1 MASKTQA
8 GASPSAAA
16 TTLGQKAKEALV
28 AGASGQKTWGE
39 ILGINAGQAYNMAQ
53 MGYRLLQQGQIDD
66 ARTMF
71 QGLATLN
78 PKDPYMHL
86 ALGSCYHRCDAIDAA
101 IAEYS
106 KAIELNPK
114 LANAYANR
122 GELHIQKK
130 EPEKA
135 FQDLKKAVDLDPK
148 GQDPSTIRAR
158 AILATAAAKVQAKA
172 STAKAPAAPKKK

>member
-1 MASKTQA
+1 MAAKTQPAA
-8 GASPSAAA
+8 GATADA
-16 TTLGQKAKEALV
+16 TATGEKVKEAILSV
-28 AGASGQKTWGE
+28 VKGQKTWGE
-39 ILGINAGQAYNMAQ
+39 VLGINAGQAYNMAQ
-53 MGYRLLQQGQIDD
+53 MGYRLLQEGRLEEAQI
-66 ARTMF
+66 MF

-86 ALGSCYHRCDAIDAA
+86 ALGSCHHRAERTDEA

-106 KAIELNPK
+106 KAIELDPK

-122 GELHIQKK
+122 GELYIQKK
-130 EPEKA
+130 MMDKA

-158 AILATAAAKVQAKA
+158 AILATAAAKLKEKQSA
-172 STAKAPAAPKKK
+172 TPAKKK